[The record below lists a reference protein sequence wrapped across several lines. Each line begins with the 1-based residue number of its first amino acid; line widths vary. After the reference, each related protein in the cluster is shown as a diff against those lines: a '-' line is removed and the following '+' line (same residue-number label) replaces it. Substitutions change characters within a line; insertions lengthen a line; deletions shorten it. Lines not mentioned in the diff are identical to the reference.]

1 VRHCVALAALAV
13 AIEAFAGDEP
23 ARLVNLIHVTG
34 SINPAVDDFIHDSI
48 ARSESERA
56 AALVIQLDTP
66 GGLLASTRAIVKDI
80 LGANVPVMVFVAPSG
95 AGAGSA
101 GVFITLAAHVAAMAP
116 GTNIGA
122 STPIE
127 GTGGDV
133 KGTLGKKIKSFT
145 ASFIKAIAERR
156 GRNVQWAERAV
167 RDAVSATD
175 REALELHVID
185 LVASDVPDLLR
196 QSEGREVSLGGGD
209 KAVIHV
215 AGATVVTLDM
225 RLRQRVLDL
234 IADPNIAYLLM
245 LAGLLGLYV
254 ELSHPGVMLPGVVG
268 GICLLLAM
276 ASMQVLPINI
286 AGLGL
291 LALGIAML
299 VAELFLPSFGVIG
312 FGGIV
317 AFVLGSLFLFDAAE
331 PGLAIDRRLIG
342 ATATAA
348 GLAMLAIATLVVG
361 TLRRKPST
369 GREALIGETCEVRS
383 ALAPRGTV
391 FVHGE
396 LWRAEASEPI
406 AVGESAQVVA
416 VEGLTL
422 RVAPLDAERRR
433 R

>member
-1 VRHCVALAALAV
+1 
-13 AIEAFAGDEP
+13 
-23 ARLVNLIHVTG
+23 
-34 SINPAVDDFIHDSI
+34 
-48 ARSESERA
+48 
-56 AALVIQLDTP
+56 
-66 GGLLASTRAIVKDI
+66 
-80 LGANVPVMVFVAPSG
+80 
-95 AGAGSA
+95 
-101 GVFITLAAHVAAMAP
+101 VAAMAP

-133 KGTLGKKIKSFT
+133 KGTLGKKIRSFT
-145 ASFIKAIAERR
+145 TSFMKAIAERR
-156 GRNVQWAERAV
+156 GRNVKWAERAV
-167 RDAVSATD
+167 RDAISATD

-196 QSEGREVSLGGGD
+196 QAEGREVSLSGG
-209 KAVIHV
+209 KVVLHV
-215 AGATVVTLDM
+215 AGATVVTLEM

-254 ELSHPGVMLPGVVG
+254 ELSHPGVVLPGVVG

-276 ASMQVLPINI
+276 ASMQVLPINV

-342 ATATAA
+342 TTATVA

-383 ALAPRGTV
+383 ALEPRGTV

-396 LWRAEASEPI
+396 LWRAEASEPMHT
-406 AVGESAQVVA
+406 GESARVVA
-416 VEGLTL
+416 VDGLML
-422 RVAPLDAERRR
+422 RVVPLDAERRTR
-433 R
+433 